1 MKKKLL
7 LTSVALLSTGIAFAK
22 NVDFDTVIKWNSEVI
37 SAALTKAGF
46 IATSNAAFDVRKT
59 HERILNELV
68 KKQSFSLRQ
77 ATQVCLDKC
86 NMSDMLKNGRGQSGK
101 KCPELCTGFVD
112 ALISVNNEFTK
123 TKNITAGNEGLVV
136 KQADGTL
143 KIYSADKKYYAI
155 CSHGSQVQS
164 LAKKYSNICKYD
176 SEYVAINDAGVVFET
191 KANKPI
197 ALLGMYY
204 GDGPEIINI
213 CSVTEYDQI
222 NFRLTGDCN
231 ESDGLIVENTY
242 LENFRKI
249 EASIQEAINKC
260 HSVNLLGQTLIDKYV
275 NEREYRTFYEETMQE
290 VQICKNKIAEWKSM
304 GFTENSWNRSR
315 ELNEIYWRF
324 DVIVTGVLTADIS
337 QLETGL
343 QKQIDKIKQKNGKTF
358 DYSYLQF
365 RTPEEAFKDA
375 KSVISNDLEKY
386 RNYGRFIDTNKI
398 KCSGKCNHIPGT
410 NDTVTCTIGDVTYK
424 VIYDDICQTKLENAL
439 GNFFDRL

>member
-1 MKKKLL
+1 MRKILL
-7 LTSVALLSTGIAFAK
+7 GSILISTSALALGIDINTK
-22 NVDFDTVIKWNSEVI
+22 IKWNSIVVVAAAHDVGLEAENNTHPEV
-37 SAALTKAGF
+37 SSTYY
-46 IATSNAAFDVRKT
+46 
-59 HERILNELV
+59 RILGDLLERETFSVADAVSVCNKEC
-68 KKQSFSLRQ
+68 KKSQF
-77 ATQVCLDKC
+77 
-86 NMSDMLKNGRGQSGK
+86 LKEGRGQSGK

-123 TKNITAGNEGLVV
+123 TKNITVGNEGLVV

-176 SEYVAINDAGVVFET
+176 SEHVAINDAGVVFET

-231 ESDGLIVENTY
+231 ESDRLIVENTY

-324 DVIVTGVLTADIS
+324 NGIVTRVLTDDIS